1 MYSLGIL
8 LFMMFYGF
16 SPIAH
21 ANEAR
26 IHPENLPMYQALVSG
41 NPMRMLTYLLKYPL
55 TSKVAI
61 SPNMIS
67 ILSGLLNKNPKLR
80 PSCEHLLS
88 QNPWVTDADL
98 QMTDSEYYSSMD
110 RIYKN

>member
-8 LFMMFYGF
+8 LFMMFFGY
-16 SPIAH
+16 SPISH

-26 IHPENLPMYQALVSG
+26 IHPEHKLEFQLLVSG
-41 NPMRMLTYLLKYPL
+41 DPMGMFTYLLRSPL
-55 TSKVAI
+55 TKKVAI

-67 ILSGLLNKNPKLR
+67 ILSALLNKNPELR

-88 QNPWVTDADL
+88 
-98 QMTDSEYYSSMD
+98 
-110 RIYKN
+110 